1 MDRVEDLLH
10 EALSEYAVQGDAYLA
25 WVAGRLSPGMGR
37 GPLAILMR
45 VDRFG
50 SLRECDLT
58 AQLRLPAA
66 ETRRHVDDLVTR
78 GLAVRT
84 GAGSLAVVR
93 LTERAREF
101 LVDAADERRGRILD
115 SLGDFTLEE
124 KEAFARLLA
133 KFVQRDDL
141 VVRSLDLPQRR

>member
-10 EALSEYAVQGDAYLA
+10 EAMSEYAVQGDAYLA
-25 WVAGRLSPGMGR
+25 RAAGRLSPGMGR
-37 GPLAILMR
+37 MPLVILMR

-50 SLRECDLT
+50 GLREADLT

-66 ETRRHVDDLVTR
+66 ETRRHVDDLVVR
-78 GLAVRT
+78 GLAART
-84 GAGSLAVVR
+84 GGGSLALVR

-101 LVDAADERRGRILD
+101 LEDAADERRGRILD
-115 SLGDFTLEE
+115 GLEDFTLEE
-124 KEAFARLLA
+124 KETFVRLMA

-141 VVRSLDLPQRR
+141 VVRSLDLPQRG

>member
-25 WVAGRLSPGMGR
+25 RVAERLSTGLGR
-37 GPLAILMR
+37 GALSILMR
-45 VDRFG
+45 VERFG
-50 SLRECDLT
+50 GLRECDLT

-66 ETRRHVDDLVTR
+66 ETRRHVDDLVGR
-78 GLAVRT
+78 GLATRT
-84 GAGSLAVVR
+84 GDGSLAVVR
-93 LTERAREF
+93 VTARARDF
-101 LVDAADERRGRILD
+101 LADAADERRGRILD
-115 SLGDFTLEE
+115 SLGEFTLEE
-124 KEAFARLLA
+124 KESFARLLA

>member
-25 WVAGRLSPGMGR
+25 RVAERMSPGMGR
-37 GPLAILMR
+37 LALVVLIR

-50 SLRECDLT
+50 ALREADLI

-66 ETRRHVDDLVTR
+66 ETRRLVDDLVTR
-78 GLAVRT
+78 GLAART
-84 GAGSLAVVR
+84 GGEAPMLVG
-93 LTERAREF
+93 LTERARG
-101 LVDAADERRGRILD
+101 LLLDAADERRGRILD
-115 SLGDFTLEE
+115 SLEDFTLEE
-124 KEAFARLLA
+124 KEIFARLLA

-141 VVRSLDLPQRR
+141 VVRSLDLPQRG